1 MMSVYAATASEIW
14 NRSSFSLWELIREK
28 TVSPA
33 RGRKNRPTSL
43 SFRLLLTRQSHRSV
57 ALDKMPE
64 ITADSNAVARMVY
77 LL

>member
-33 RGRKNRPTSL
+33 RGRILQATANK
-43 SFRLLLTRQSHRSV
+43 
-57 ALDKMPE
+57 A
-64 ITADSNAVARMVY
+64 IT
-77 LL
+77 

>member
-33 RGRKNRPTSL
+33 RGRKNRPTIIL
-43 SFRLLLTRQSHRSV
+43 QAT
-57 ALDKMPE
+57 ANKA
-64 ITADSNAVARMVY
+64 IT
-77 LL
+77 